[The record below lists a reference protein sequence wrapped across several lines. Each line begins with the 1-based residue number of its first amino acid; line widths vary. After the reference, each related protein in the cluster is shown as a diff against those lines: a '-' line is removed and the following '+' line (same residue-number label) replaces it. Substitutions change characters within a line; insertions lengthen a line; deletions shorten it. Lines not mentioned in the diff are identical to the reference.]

1 MPEELHHWNEAN
13 QRCLMAAIAVVQAEL
28 ELFNYN
34 NANGQ
39 HNDEGA
45 VYKLQKAMILAEK
58 AEREMP
64 GSSALETIVKS
75 LGLSSFERKIL
86 LMCSGV
92 ELHSG
97 FAELIAGIN
106 GNSLQP
112 LPSFG
117 LAMAA
122 FEDAHWSALS
132 PERPLRHWRLVELRD
147 QPLLTKSFIKID
159 EKILH
164 YLAGINFLD
173 ERFNEI
179 AEPLIPQTWLAPSHQ
194 QLSDKLLREIANTD
208 FESGQQPVILL
219 HGEHADKGGIAAQ
232 VATGLGKKIY
242 KISAYS
248 IPVVK
253 QELSEFIRTWNR
265 EAALNGYALL
275 LDCSELEI
283 TDKLRVFYLHRF
295 IENISGPL
303 LVSADKWSPKIERK
317 QIIAEVTKPGRD
329 EQSLL
334 WKLALGEKEK
344 HLNGQVDR
352 IVAQFN
358 LNAKT
363 IQQVGA
369 EISGAPGSLPGELSI
384 HPLQM
389 KESLWKMCSKHS
401 RPQVEDLAQRIEP
414 VATWKDIVLPD
425 AQIDI
430 LHEISMQVRQRKK
443 VYDEWGFGKAGSRGL
458 GISAL
463 FTGESGTGK
472 TMAAEVLANDLK
484 LDLYRIDLSQV
495 VNKYIGETEKNL
507 SRIFDAAEGGGAI
520 LLFDEADALFGKRS
534 EVKDSHDR
542 YGNIEVSYLLQRMET
557 YRGLAILT
565 TNMKNAL
572 DKAFLRRI
580 RFVVQFPFP
589 GSVQRSAIWSKVFPA
604 NTPQEN
610 LDWDKLARLSLPGG
624 NIRNI
629 AMNAAFIAA
638 DENLPVGMIHI
649 LRAAKS
655 EYTKLDKA
663 MNGIDI

>member
-1 MPEELHHWNEAN
+1 MNPAVSHNWNDTN
-13 QRCLMAAIAVVQAEL
+13 QQYLMAAIAAVQAEL
-28 ELFNYN
+28 ELFNN
-34 NANGQ
+34 SHAQDQQGGEIAIQ
-39 HNDEGA
+39 
-45 VYKLQKAMILAEK
+45 KLEDARHLVEK
-58 AEREMP
+58 AEREMS
-64 GSSALETIVKS
+64 GASALETIVKTF
-75 LGLSSFERKIL
+75 GLSSFERKIL

-92 ELHSG
+92 ELNSD
-97 FAELIAGIN
+97 FADLIASMN
-106 GNSLQP
+106 GNSIQS
-112 LPSFG
+112 LPTFG

-132 PERPLRHWRLVELRD
+132 PDRPLRHWRLVELRE
-147 QPLLTKSFIKID
+147 QPLLTKSFVKID
-159 EKILH
+159 EKMLH
-164 YLAGINFLD
+164 YLAGISFLD
-173 ERFNEI
+173 ERFSEV
-179 AEPLIPQTWLAPSHQ
+179 AELLTPETWLAPSQ
-194 QLSDKLLREIANTD
+194 QELTGKLLRD
-208 FESGQQPVILL
+208 FGKMEHEMHRLPVILL
-219 HGEHADKGGIAAQ
+219 QGEHADKAGIAAQ
-232 VATGLGKKIY
+232 VASDLGKKIY
-242 KISAYS
+242 KISAYT

-253 QELSEFIRTWNR
+253 NELSEFVRLWNR
-265 EAALNGYALL
+265 ESALNGYALL
-275 LDCSELEI
+275 LDCSELDGG
-283 TDKLRVFYLHRF
+283 DKMRVFYLHRF
-295 IENISGPL
+295 IENIACPL
-303 LVSADKWSPKIERK
+303 FISVEKWSPKIQRK
-317 QIIAEVTKPGRD
+317 QIVAEVKKPARD

-334 WKLALGEKEK
+334 WKVALGEIEL
-344 HLNGQVDR
+344 HLNGQVDKL
-352 IVAQFN
+352 VAQFN
-358 LNAKT
+358 LSSKT

-369 EISGAPGSLPGELSI
+369 EISETKELSGEQ
-384 HPLQM
+384 LSL
-389 KESLWKMCSKHS
+389 KEDIWNLCSKHS
-401 RPQVEDLAQRIEP
+401 RPQVDDLAQRIEP
-414 VATWKDIVLPD
+414 IATWKDIVLPD

-430 LHEISMQVRQRKK
+430 LHEISMQVRQRRK
-443 VYDEWGFGKAGSRGL
+443 VYDEWGFGGTSTRGL

-507 SRIFDAAEGGGAI
+507 SRIFDAAEGGGAV

-589 GSVQRSAIWSKVFPA
+589 GIVQRAAIWSKVFPD
-604 NTPQEN
+604 NTPQDN

-629 AMNAAFIAA
+629 ALNAAFIAA
-638 DENLPVGMIHI
+638 DENLPVGMTHI

-663 MNGIDI
+663 MNGIEI